1 MFALPPT
8 ELESSAPWPV
18 RDIAKLL
25 LGSRTAS
32 RSNFGTQRARLRCRA
47 ARHDDHSRGRVWTF
61 AAKPRPAATQVRR
74 RPRDR
79 HRLLD
84 VFPSLCPW
92 DPKHRDRRLP
102 LTPNTDAR
110 ALLSVTGPRDVET
123 NWFGPGSP
131 GAFNST
137 TWIAVT
143 CHVHRN
149 RNCTPAEHR
158 AVGAMDHRRLA
169 FPLDR
174 ARHFRFGAQGGLLA
188 SICWAGL

>member
-1 MFALPPT
+1 LFQFLVHAPNFWGNRRTCSRCLPP
-8 ELESSAPWPV
+8 SSNLPRLGQSAISQSFSLARV
-18 RDIAKLL
+18 RQAVATSARKGPACAVEQRDTTNTVAAVGLDVCSETTA
-25 LGSRTAS
+25 GS
-32 RSNFGTQRARLRCRA
+32 
-47 ARHDDHSRGRVWTF
+47 H
-61 AAKPRPAATQVRR
+61 QVRR

-149 RNCTPAEHR
+149 RNCTPATKPLPPG
-158 AVGAMDHRRLA
+158 VRRCSM
-169 FPLDR
+169 R
-174 ARHFRFGAQGGLLA
+174 R
-188 SICWAGL
+188 